1 MALQNDMDYVGIAPA
16 ERFENAPLEH
26 RPWDLLPGAQSVVS
40 MSIKMFKGAQVA
52 MSRGFNHPELR
63 HVMFSYR
70 WFAYGLSN
78 LLFMDRA
85 ALLVTRLLEEAG
97 HVAMPIAASG
107 VGYSKNNLQNF
118 SNRHAGV
125 AAGLA
130 EFGWNGL
137 ALTPENGPRQRFVS
151 ILTTAKLA
159 ADPMYSGPQLC
170 NLKACTEMGRGVP
183 LCVKACPMQA
193 FLRQGKKEV
202 VIGGKRMEYAKL
214 NFKACNKVH
223 DKVSDTENP
232 DYGAIQA
239 SDQEGVLTQALELE
253 PKFQLERMVY
263 RRGHGCGFCLFSCP
277 VGAPGDIKEIMD
289 PEIKVRLSWT

>member
-1 MALQNDMDYVGIAPA
+1 MQNDMDYVGFAPV
-16 ERFENAPLEH
+16 ERFENAPEEH
-26 RPWDLLPGAQSVVS
+26 RPWDLLPGAKTVVS

-52 MSRGFNHPELR
+52 MIRGFNHPELR

-85 ALLVTRLLEEAG
+85 ALLVVRLLEEEG

-151 ILTTAKLA
+151 VLTTAKLD
-159 ADPMYSGPQLC
+159 ADPMYEGPKLC
-170 NLKACTEMGRGVP
+170 DLKKCMELGAGVP
-183 LCVKACPMQA
+183 LCVKSCPMQA
-193 FLRQGKKEV
+193 FLSQGKKEV

-214 NFKACNKVH
+214 NFKACNKIH
-223 DKVSDTENP
+223 DKVSDTETP
-232 DYGAIQA
+232 DYSKIDSSG
-239 SDQEGVLTQALELE
+239 QEGVLVQNLQLE
-253 PKFQLERMVY
+253 PRFELERMVF

-277 VGAPGDIKEIMD
+277 VGAPKEIKDIMD
-289 PEIKVRLSWT
+289 PEIKARLSWT